1 MARSYDPRV
10 GELLA
15 LEAEIGRP
23 LPYPAVEIVRLEDDG
38 YIVDLDTG
46 ELLRNVTAQPTVFGE
61 AIAHLL
67 AAEVAL

>member
-15 LEAEIGRP
+15 LEASGVR
-23 LPYPAVEIVRLEDDG
+23 LPYPATVIVELEDNG
-38 YIVDLDTG
+38 YIVDIDTG
-46 ELLRNVTAQPTVFGE
+46 AVLSAVKVKPTVFGE

-67 AAEVAL
+67 TQAATS

>member
-15 LEAEIGRP
+15 LEASGVT
-23 LPYPAVEIVRLEDDG
+23 LPYPAVVIVQLEDNG
-38 YIVDLDTG
+38 YIVDIDTG
-46 ELLRNVTAQPTVFGE
+46 DVLSNVTAQPTGFGQ

-67 AAEVAL
+67 TQEVSA

>member
-15 LEAEIGRP
+15 LEASGVT
-23 LPYPAVEIVRLEDDG
+23 LPYPAVVIVELEDNG
-38 YIVDLDTG
+38 YIVDIDTG
-46 ELLRNVTAQPTVFGE
+46 AVLSSVTVTPTVFGE

-67 AAEVAL
+67 TQEVTS